1 MPDIKKQPLNKS
13 RFRYQIP
20 CIQTGSRFDIMI
32 FMKKILLIGTLFIA
46 ALIQAQDETIKKL
59 KTDAGK
65 TISKDAADTAQK
77 TWKKGGLVGI
87 NLSEASLS
95 NWAVGGDN
103 FSLAVSTIINLHAF
117 YKKNKV
123 SWDNTL
129 DFNFGYLKTTSL
141 GGRKNDDR
149 LDLLSK
155 YGYAIASKWNVSGL
169 FNFRTQL
176 FKGYTYPNN
185 VKTFSSAFLSPAYIL
200 LSAGVDYKPNDHFSV
215 FISPLTARW
224 VIVKDDTLSAK
235 GLYGVEPGHHSNF
248 EFGAFLSVT
257 YLKDFNK
264 IVSYKG
270 RLDLFSN
277 YKRKPQNIDLFMSN
291 VFSVKISKILSA
303 SWNMD
308 FIYDDDTRI
317 FGKNGRS
324 AALQIK
330 SLVGLGLLVKW

>member
-1 MPDIKKQPLNKS
+1 
-13 RFRYQIP
+13 
-20 CIQTGSRFDIMI
+20 
-32 FMKKILLIGTLFIA
+32 MKKILLVTTLFVTIIA
-46 ALIQAQDETIKKL
+46 QAQDETVKKL

-65 TISKDAADTAQK
+65 TIKKDESDTAH
-77 TWKKGGLVGI
+77 TAWKKGGLVGI

-95 NWAVGGDN
+95 NWAAGGDN
-103 FSLAVSTIINLHAF
+103 FALAVSSIINLHAF
-117 YKKNKV
+117 YKKDKV

-129 DFNFGYLKTTSL
+129 DFNFGYIKTTST

-155 YGYAIASKWNVSGL
+155 YGYAIAPKWDVGGL

-176 FKGYTYPNN
+176 FKGFTYPNN
-185 VKTFSSAFLSPAYIL
+185 VKTFSSDFLSPAYIL
-200 LSAGVDYKPNDHFSV
+200 LSAGFNYKPTEHFSV

-224 VIVKDDTLSAK
+224 IIVKNDTLAAK
-235 GLYGVEPGHHSNF
+235 GFYGVDPGRHSKF
-248 EFGAFLSVT
+248 EFGAFLSAS

-277 YKRKPQNIDLFMSN
+277 YNHKPQNVDLFMSN
-291 VFSVKISKILSA
+291 VFSVKVSKILSA

-308 FIYDDDTRI
+308 LIYDDDTRI

-324 AALQIK
+324 AALQVK
-330 SLVGLGLLVKW
+330 SLVGVGLLVKW

>member
-1 MPDIKKQPLNKS
+1 
-13 RFRYQIP
+13 
-20 CIQTGSRFDIMI
+20 
-32 FMKKILLIGTLFIA
+32 MKKILLITALFIA
-46 ALIQAQDETIKKL
+46 LFTHGQDETIKKL

-65 TISKDAADTAQK
+65 AVSKDAADTAQK
-77 TWKKGGLVGI
+77 TWKKGGLIGL

-95 NWAVGGDN
+95 NWAAGGDN
-103 FSLAVSTIINLHAF
+103 FSLAITSMISLHAF
-117 YKKNKV
+117 YKKDKV

-129 DFNFGYLKTTSL
+129 DLNFGYLRTTSL

-149 LDLLSK
+149 FDLLSK
-155 YGYAIASKWNVSGL
+155 YGYAIAPKWNVSGL
-169 FNFRTQL
+169 FNFRTQM
-176 FKGYTYPNN
+176 FKGYTYPKN
-185 VKTFSSAFLSPAYIL
+185 VKTFSSDFFSPAYIL
-200 LSAGVDYKPNDHFSV
+200 LSAGVDYKPNEHFSV

-224 VIVKDDTLSAK
+224 VIVKNDTLSAK
-235 GLYGVEPGHHSNF
+235 GLYGVKPGKHSNF
-248 EFGAFLSVT
+248 EFGAFLSAT
-257 YLKDFNK
+257 YLQDFNK

-277 YKRKPQNIDLFMSN
+277 YRHKPGNVDLFMSN
-291 VFSVKISKILSA
+291 IFSVKISKILSA

-330 SLVGLGLLVKW
+330 SLVGIGLLVKW